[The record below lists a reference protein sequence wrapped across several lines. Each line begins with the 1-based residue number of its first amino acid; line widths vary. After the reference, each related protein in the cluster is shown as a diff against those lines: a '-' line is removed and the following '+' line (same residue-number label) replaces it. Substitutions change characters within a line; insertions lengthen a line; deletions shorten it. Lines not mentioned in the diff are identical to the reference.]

1 MVVLAAHREDL
12 VADPERD
19 VDLPREALLGLRQR
33 QRDPAD
39 VVERAHGLR
48 QRLEHHPVEVAVAQ
62 RVVQPDRALVRLA
75 DREDHPLD
83 PVVGGPPL
91 EVLDQRLPD
100 AVTAP
105 ALDDRH
111 AELRG
116 RHGPGHVAGRWRVR
130 DVDGRGADH
139 DVADH
144 RRDVL
149 AGLAA
154 ALDPAPEADGDR
166 VAIRDVEDLG
176 IDRRVV
182 AGRVEV
188 DVDQDLEIVERD
200 RPDLDGRRAR
210 LTPGCQSAPAAAAPR
225 SRRRSTSTP

>member
-1 MVVLAAHREDL
+1 MPWSAAHRS
-12 VADPERD
+12 RW
-19 VDLPREALLGLRQR
+19 
-33 QRDPAD
+33 
-39 VVERAHGLR
+39 
-48 QRLEHHPVEVAVAQ
+48 
-62 RVVQPDRALVRLA
+62 
-75 DREDHPLD
+75 
-83 PVVGGPPL
+83 
-91 EVLDQRLPD
+91 LDQRLAD
-100 AVTAP
+100 AVAAT

-111 AELRG
+111 AELGG
-116 RHGPGHVAGRWRVR
+116 RHCPGHVARRWRVR

-182 AGRVEV
+182 ARRVEV

-200 RPDLDGRRAR
+200 RPDLDGRRAG
-210 LTPGCQSAPAAAAPR
+210 LTPGCQSGPAAAAR
-225 SRRRSTSTP
+225 EKST